1 MNYSH
6 DGHRLPLLFF
16 FISNKSSV
24 LCLVT
29 QLYPTLCD
37 PMDCSPPG
45 FSVLGNSPGKN
56 TGVGCH
62 ALLQEIFLTW
72 GWNPGL
78 LQNIKLIFS

>member
-1 MNYSH
+1 MMVTGYH
-6 DGHRLPLLFF
+6 YFF
-16 FISNKSSV
+16 FFVSIKSSV

-29 QLYPTLCD
+29 QSYPTLCD

-72 GWNPGL
+72 GSNPGL